1 MSHELRVGS
10 RTQTGISKTEEAP
23 PPPAEIQA
31 KPAGKIALLRSS
43 LLQRVGARPLA
54 STAPNANISGEQQTP
69 RGASWIKAQI
79 REKEETPPAAAG
91 GGGGINNGPP
101 NTKNPR
107 LASGGA
113 DDGEGEG
120 EGKDELQA
128 GKRKPLP
135 RAGSSAADTAK
146 QDVNTAAFQNYV
158 DSMAKNVDGKAAFFE
173 RYLREM
179 GDRRLVVVDLGA
191 SGGELT
197 HALEAK
203 MPQHKF
209 LMVDMNPDAMRAGGH
224 TRGRAVAADAFFLPM
239 GTDKLDAV
247 MMSSFLHELYSYAP
261 EPFSRDYAVKG
272 LKEAGR
278 ILRPGG
284 KLMIRDPARP
294 ENPDEI
300 LRVQP
305 FRNNGANPTSR
316 EALLTSD
323 PAALSSAS
331 LLERFLIEFPPAAE
345 QDPGENLG
353 RRTDFNLP
361 AWVTSEFIRH
371 RVFARD
377 INDWTSELRECY
389 GVFTTSELADAAQRA
404 GFSVDTIETGFNA
417 ENRSVGYG
425 DEMRIFSGDG
435 KEVDQATRFPTQ
447 VYAVLTLDE
456 QRPAE

>member
-1 MSHELRVGS
+1 MSNELRIGT
-10 RTQTGISKTEEAP
+10 RTQTGRLGTDEAIAP
-23 PPPAEIQA
+23 PPQAREPEAA
-31 KPAGKIALLRSS
+31 KPAGKLALLRSS
-43 LLQRVGARPLA
+43 LLQKVGARPLA
-54 STAPNANISGEQQTP
+54 SNAPSNNSGESQSP

-79 REKEETPPAAAG
+79 REKEETPAAAT

-120 EGKDELQA
+120 ENRDEA
-128 GKRKPLP
+128 RKPLP
-135 RAGSSAADTAK
+135 RAGSSAGLTAK
-146 QDVNTAAFQNYV
+146 QDVNTEAFQNYV
-158 DSMAKNVDGKAAFFE
+158 DSMAKNVDGKSAFFE
-173 RYLREM
+173 RHLREM
-179 GDRRLVVVDLGA
+179 GDQRLVVVDLGA

-197 HALEAK
+197 HALETK
-203 MPQHKF
+203 LPQHKF

-224 TRGRAVAADAFFLPM
+224 TRGRAVAADAFFLPL

-261 EPFSRDYAVKG
+261 VPFSRDYAVQG
-272 LKEAGR
+272 LKETGR

-294 ENPDEI
+294 EQPDEV

-305 FRNNGANPTSR
+305 FRNNGTNPTTR
-316 EALLTSD
+316 DALLASD
-323 PAALSSAS
+323 PAQLSSAS

-345 QDPGENLG
+345 HDPGENLG
-353 RRTDFNLP
+353 KRTDFNLP

-389 GVFTTSELADAAQRA
+389 GVFTTSELADAAQQA
-404 GFSVDTIETGFNA
+404 GFRVDTIETGFNA

-425 DEMRIFSGDG
+425 REMRIFSSGG
-435 KEVDQATRFPTQ
+435 EEVDQATRFPTQ
-447 VYAVLTLDE
+447 VYAVLTLDG
-456 QRPAE
+456 QHRAE